1 MEDLVDLVS
10 LFVWIVVLYITV
22 IYLERNR
29 IDKDE

>member
-10 LFVWIVVLYITV
+10 LFVWIVILYITV
-22 IYLERNR
+22 IYLERKR

>member
-1 MEDLVDLVS
+1 MEDLADLVS

-22 IYLERNR
+22 IYLERKR

>member
-1 MEDLVDLVS
+1 MEDLADLVS

>member
-1 MEDLVDLVS
+1 MEELVDLVS

-22 IYLERNR
+22 IYLERKR